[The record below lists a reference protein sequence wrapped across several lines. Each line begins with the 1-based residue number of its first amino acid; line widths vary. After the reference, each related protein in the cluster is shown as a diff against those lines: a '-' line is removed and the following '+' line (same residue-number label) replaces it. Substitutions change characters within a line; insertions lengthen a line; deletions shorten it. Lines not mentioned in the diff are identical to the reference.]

1 MFDRALNAAL
11 QRPLKSMA
19 GVMVRRG
26 WRADQVTWVGFAL
39 GLLAVPLI
47 ALGHAPWALLAMAL
61 NRLADG
67 LDGSMARLTQPT
79 DRGAFLDISLD
90 FLFYA
95 SIPLAFALA
104 DPANNALAAAVLI
117 YSFIGTAGTF
127 LAFAVLAAKRG
138 LSSTAYPGKGFYYL
152 GGLTESFE
160 TLLVFTLMCLWSGWF
175 VTLAYGFATLCAL
188 TTVTR
193 IAAGIRVFRPNQD
206 ATTRAAKSA
215 GEQTGALRPDQ
226 GHDSNST

>member
-1 MFDRALNAAL
+1 MFDRALNRLL
-11 QRPLKSMA
+11 QAPLKAMA
-19 GVMVRRG
+19 GVLVRHG
-26 WRADQVTWVGFAL
+26 WRADQLTWAGFAV
-39 GLLAVPLI
+39 GLLALPLI

-67 LDGSMARLTQPT
+67 LDGTMARLTAPT

-104 DPANNALAAAVLI
+104 NPANNALPAVVLI

-138 LSSTAYPGKGFYYL
+138 LNSAAYPGKGFYYL
-152 GGLTESFE
+152 AGLTESAE
-160 TLLVFTLMCLWSGWF
+160 TMTVFTAMCLLPDWF
-175 VTLAYGFATLCAL
+175 GPLAYVFSTLCAV

-193 IAAGIRVFRPNQD
+193 IRAGIQVF
-206 ATTRAAKSA
+206 
-215 GEQTGALRPDQ
+215 GPD
-226 GHDSNST
+226 